1 MTSGGTFSPPELFV
15 TIAVG
20 IFALG
25 LVIAEF
31 SPATNGS
38 VKMNLPALNQ
48 RAALLR
54 QVDDPVRRD
63 AMCIPLSAYS
73 RALDRALDPTARVFL
88 SGMIGKENGGR
99 RGYYFFLRNYL
110 FPRELEISLGRPSV
124 FHNEWTDGTD
134 CDSADVLRTNGFDL
148 FLRFGSDGNISII
161 PLTEKGVPKQ

>member
-1 MTSGGTFSPPELFV
+1 VTF
-15 TIAVG
+15 AVG

-31 SPATNGS
+31 APATNGS

-63 AMCIPLSAYS
+63 AMCIPLSAYG
-73 RALDRALDPTARVFL
+73 RALDRAIDPTARVFL
-88 SGMIGKENGGR
+88 SGMIGKQNGGR

-148 FLRFGSDGNISII
+148 FLRFGNDGNISII
-161 PLTEKGVPKQ
+161 PLTQKGVPKQ

>member
-1 MTSGGTFSPPELFV
+1 M

-20 IFALG
+20 IVALG
-25 LVIAEF
+25 MLIAEF
-31 SPATNGS
+31 APATNGS
-38 VKMNLPALNQ
+38 VKMNLPALDQ
-48 RAALLR
+48 RVAMLR
-54 QVDDPVRRD
+54 RTDDPIKRD
-63 AMCIPLSAYS
+63 SMCIPLSAYS
-73 RALDRALDPTARVFL
+73 RALDKAIDPSARVFL

-134 CDSADVLRTNGFDL
+134 CDSPDILRTNGFDL
-148 FLRFGSDGNISII
+148 FLRFGNDGNISLI